1 MHGCIIDSCISCVV
15 FKWSFKMQIGWTMV
29 IWTTTGKPNGEK
41 SISSHV
47 WLPLVRKKN
56 TKLPHIIWWDA
67 IEALV
72 CLAILQ
78 IKIQGPKGG
87 LKNWRRDHRQPILRN
102 HHCRYT
108 MVQSQTICD
117 DLWWRNKRK
126 TLVTPR
132 NSCFGNN
139 MKWTGGRCRIKWV
152 IRKTSV
158 LLDLGPGNP
167 KQRLEHKEP
176 RNCRLDF
183 IREETTPA
191 SASLT
196 AP

>member
-1 MHGCIIDSCISCVV
+1 MHGCIIDDCISCVV

-29 IWTTTGKPNGEK
+29 IWATTGKPNGEK
-41 SISSHV
+41 KHFIPRMV
-47 WLPLVRKKN
+47 TFGTKKTQHYRTLSDEMPSRLWYASLYCKLKYKDPRVDWGVGGEN
-56 TKLPHIIWWDA
+56 TDNPFYEIIIADTPWY
-67 IEALV
+67 
-72 CLAILQ
+72 
-78 IKIQGPKGG
+78 
-87 LKNWRRDHRQPILRN
+87 NLRPS
-102 HHCRYT
+102 
-108 MVQSQTICD
+108 VIICD
-117 DLWWRNKRK
+117 EETKEKHL
-126 TLVTPR
+126 TPR

-139 MKWTGGRCRIKWV
+139 MKWTGGRCQIKWV

-158 LLDLGPGNP
+158 LLDLGPVNP